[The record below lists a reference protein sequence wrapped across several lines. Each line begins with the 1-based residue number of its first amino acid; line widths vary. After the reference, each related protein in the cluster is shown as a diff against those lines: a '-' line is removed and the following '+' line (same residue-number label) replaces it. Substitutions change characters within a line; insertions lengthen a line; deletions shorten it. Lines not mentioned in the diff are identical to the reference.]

1 MEGEKREKEIS
12 EEESVEE
19 LRKER
24 DEYREKYLRKLAEMD
39 NFRKM
44 LEREK
49 AMEIERCRAEI
60 IKEFIEPY
68 ENLQR
73 AAENGSEGVKLVL
86 KQMEKILKNF
96 GLEEIEAK
104 GKKFDPML
112 HEAIGVVSGEEDD
125 VVVEVYQKGYT
136 LNGMVLRHAKVLVS
150 KKEVNENGREDNRN

>member
-1 MEGEKREKEIS
+1 MEEEKREKERS

-19 LRKER
+19 LRRER

-73 AAENGSEGVKLVL
+73 AAENGSDGVKLVL

-136 LNGMVLRHAKVLVS
+136 LNGIVLRHAKVLVS
-150 KKEVNENGREDNRN
+150 KKEVNENGRENNRN

>member
-1 MEGEKREKEIS
+1 MEEEKREKERS

-19 LRKER
+19 LRRER

-73 AAENGSEGVKLVL
+73 AAKDGSDGVKLVL

-136 LNGMVLRHAKVLVS
+136 LNGIVLRHAKVLVS
-150 KKEVNENGREDNRN
+150 KKEVNENGRENNRN